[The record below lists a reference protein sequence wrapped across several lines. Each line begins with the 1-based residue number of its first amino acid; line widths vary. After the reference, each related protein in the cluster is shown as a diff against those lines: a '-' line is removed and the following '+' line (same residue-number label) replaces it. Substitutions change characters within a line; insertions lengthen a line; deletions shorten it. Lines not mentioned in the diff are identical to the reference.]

1 MDTINFDF
9 DHTTPEQAQKLID
22 LGVPTWTADGDYYYS
37 SDTDANDVIP
47 EVLSKDEPYKDWSS
61 FGEIVDYISMP
72 CWSVGR
78 LIQILTKCSVNKS
91 QVAFTADKS
100 PIQTVCDD
108 LAMCI
113 SRNLIDFNKLKNEHN
128 DKRRACKKAN

>member
-9 DHTTPEQAQKLID
+9 DYTTPEQAQKLID

-37 SDTDANDVIP
+37 SAANANDIVP
-47 EVLSKDEPYKDWSS
+47 EVLPRDEHYEDWSS
-61 FGEIVDYISMP
+61 FGEIVDYVSMP

-78 LIQILTKCSVNKS
+78 LIQILTKCSINKS
-91 QVAFTADKS
+91 QIVFTADKS
-100 PIQTVCDD
+100 PIRTVCDD
-108 LAMCI
+108 VALCI
-113 SRNLIDFNKLKNEHN
+113 SRHLIDFNKLKSANY

>member
-37 SDTDANDVIP
+37 SDTDVNDVIP
-47 EVLSKDEPYKDWSS
+47 EVLSKDEHYQDWSS

-78 LIQILTKCSVNKS
+78 LIQILTKCALKPCQIS
-91 QVAFTADKS
+91 FGCEKS

-108 LAMCI
+108 IAICVN
-113 SRNLIDFNKLKNEHN
+113 RNLIDFNKLKGTYY
-128 DKRRACKKAN
+128 DKGRACKKAN

>member
-22 LGVPTWTADGDYYYS
+22 LGVPIWTADGDYYYS
-37 SDTDANDVIP
+37 SDTDANDVVP

-61 FGEIVDYISMP
+61 FGEMIDYISMP

-78 LIQILTKCSVNKS
+78 LIQIITKCSINKS

-113 SRNLIDFNKLKNEHN
+113 SRNLIDFNKLKSEHN

>member
-22 LGVPTWTADGDYYYS
+22 LGVPIWTADGDYYYS
-37 SDTDANDVIP
+37 SDTDANDVVP

-61 FGEIVDYISMP
+61 FGEMIDYISMP

-78 LIQILTKCSVNKS
+78 LIQILTKCSINKS

-113 SRNLIDFNKLKNEHN
+113 SRNLIDFNKLKSEHN